1 MVELVYYFLSHRK
14 LKRHVSLIKN
24 ILSLPFNEVLLL
36 VMLNRLRFSNS
47 MSITGD
53 DVTQRL
59 LFPIPGSCT
68 MSSSL
73 KVNREPS
80 DEAEPKPF

>member
-14 LKRHVSLIKN
+14 LKRHVSLIK
-24 ILSLPFNEVLLL
+24 LSLAFNEVLLL
-36 VMLNRLRFSNS
+36 VMLNRLRFSYS
-47 MSITGD
+47 TSITGD
-53 DVTQRL
+53 DITQRL
-59 LFPIPGSCT
+59 VFPIPGSCT

-73 KVNREPS
+73 KVHREPS